1 MLLASHKP
9 TQLMNNL
16 KKTLLLLIIGYSAD
30 CFPQFTDVINS
41 NRPGE
46 SMTAYSVGKSVFQLE
61 AGTYY
66 IDEQHSLLKNQIKGL
81 GLTMDFRF
89 GYFLEELEF
98 ILNTGFQGDQYT
110 APLTDEIRTGIKELT
125 FGAKYLIWDPFKN
138 YEEKLDIHSW
148 KANNKFKWRR
158 LLPAVSGYAGVNFNI
173 GDTYNY
179 PNEPVFGP
187 RIMII
192 TQQQLNPYV
201 VLVTNI
207 FYNDFISAYK
217 NYGFIATLTYGINER
232 WSCFLE
238 DKGIQGDYYSDNI
251 FTCGA
256 AYLIKQNI
264 QIDASISRN
273 FKDTPEIVYGGIGF
287 SWRFDKNYKPVKIE
301 VKDEEKEKEKGKT
314 KGDKKRDK
322 QKEETKKRLEEEF

>member
-1 MLLASHKP
+1 MKNIQKILTLILLSSSVH
-9 TQLMNNL
+9 
-16 KKTLLLLIIGYSAD
+16 
-30 CFPQFTDVINS
+30 CFSQFTDVINS

-46 SMTAYSVGKSVFQLE
+46 SMTAYSVGKTVFQVE
-61 AGTYY
+61 GGTYY
-66 IDEQHSLLKNQIKGL
+66 IDEYHTLLNYQIKGM
-81 GLTMDFRF
+81 GLTTDFRF

-98 ILNTGFQGDQYT
+98 ILNTGFQYDQYT
-110 APLTDEIRTGIKELT
+110 EPLVNETRSGIKNLT
-125 FGAKYLIWDPFKN
+125 FGAKYLLWDPFKN
-138 YEEKLDIHSW
+138 YEEKVDIHSW

-179 PNEPVFGP
+179 PDEPVFGP
-187 RIMII
+187 KIMII

-217 NYGFIATLTYGINER
+217 NYGFIATLTYGFNER
-232 WSCFLE
+232 WSCFIE
-238 DKGIQGDYYSDNI
+238 DKGIQGDYYADNI

-287 SWRFDKNYKPVKIE
+287 SWRFDKNYKPVRIE
-301 VKDEEKEKEKGKT
+301 VKDDAEKEKEKGKT

-322 QKEETKKRLEEEF
+322 QKEETKKRLEEEL